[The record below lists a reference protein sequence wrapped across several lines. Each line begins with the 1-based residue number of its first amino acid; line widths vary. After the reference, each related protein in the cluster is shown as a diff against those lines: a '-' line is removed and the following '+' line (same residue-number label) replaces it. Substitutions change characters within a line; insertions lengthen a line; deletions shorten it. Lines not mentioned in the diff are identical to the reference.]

1 MVEKASGRR
10 VRFEFERRYRRIRA
24 RRDPRLCILGGTNT
38 LYIRATFYITLS
50 GTCMM
55 CLLLMTANVEIILQH
70 DLTAAM
76 AIMSNRTAMKISVTL
91 VGRRLTR
98 QKRAYVVLP

>member
-1 MVEKASGRR
+1 MVEKASGRK

-50 GTCMM
+50 GTC
-55 CLLLMTANVEIILQH
+55 
-70 DLTAAM
+70 
-76 AIMSNRTAMKISVTL
+76 
-91 VGRRLTR
+91 
-98 QKRAYVVLP
+98 AYY